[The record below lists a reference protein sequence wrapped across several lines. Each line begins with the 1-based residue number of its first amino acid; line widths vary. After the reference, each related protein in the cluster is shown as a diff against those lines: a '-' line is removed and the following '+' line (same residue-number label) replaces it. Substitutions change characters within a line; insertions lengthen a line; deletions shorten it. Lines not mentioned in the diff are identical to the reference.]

1 MKKILLILLF
11 VAPMALFAQKYAQVD
26 YFALVQ
32 AMPSFKAA
40 QAELEKMG
48 KDYETDLAEM
58 QKEIETKL
66 QKYQAEMTE
75 TTPENIRQRRE
86 QELQGLYQRYEQ
98 AREDNARAFEQ
109 AQQEKLQPV
118 YAAVADAVKALAKE
132 EGYVY
137 IIDKQAAQGT
147 YIFLNDT
154 LNEDVT
160 KKVAAKLGIT
170 LTTTTPTRPVAAQ

>member
-1 MKKILLILLF
+1 MKKILMMLLLA
-11 VAPMALFAQKYAQVD
+11 APVALFAQKYAQVD

-32 AMPSFKAA
+32 AMPAFKTA
-40 QAELEKMG
+40 QAELETMG
-48 KDYETDLAEM
+48 KNYETDLAEM
-58 QKEIETKL
+58 EKEIQTKV
-66 QKYQAEMTE
+66 QKYQAETNE
-75 TTPENIRQRRE
+75 QTPENIRQRRE
-86 QELQGLYQRYEQ
+86 QEINGLYERFQQ

-109 AQQEKLQPV
+109 AQQEKMQPV
-118 YAAVADAVKALAKE
+118 YAAVAEAVKALAKE

-160 KKVAAKLGIT
+160 NKVAAKLGIT
-170 LTTTTPTRPVAAQ
+170 LAPAAPSRPVATK

>member
-1 MKKILLILLF
+1 MKKILMMLLLA
-11 VAPMALFAQKYAQVD
+11 APVALFAQKYAQVD

-32 AMPSFKAA
+32 AMPAFKTA
-40 QAELEKMG
+40 QAELEALG
-48 KDYETDLAEM
+48 KSYEADLAEI
-58 QKEIETKL
+58 QREIETKA
-66 QKYQAEMTE
+66 QKYQAEVNE
-75 TTPENIRQRRE
+75 QTPQNIRQRRE
-86 QELQGLYQRYEQ
+86 QEIQDLYQRYQQ
-98 AREDNARAFEQ
+98 AQEDNRRAFEQ

-118 YAAVADAVKALAKE
+118 YASVAEAVKALANE

-160 KKVAAKLGIT
+160 NKVATKLDIT
-170 LTTTTPTRPVAAQ
+170 LTKAAPVRPVAAE

>member
-1 MKKILLILLF
+1 MKKILLMLLF

-40 QAELEKMG
+40 QTELEALG
-48 KDYETDLAEM
+48 KTYESELAALET
-58 QKEIETKL
+58 EIKTKA
-66 QKYQAEMTE
+66 QKYQAEMNE

-86 QELQGLYQRYEQ
+86 QEINGLYERFQQ

-118 YAAVADAVKALAKE
+118 YVAVADAVKSLAKE

-160 KKVAAKLGIT
+160 NKVAAKLGIT
-170 LTTTTPTRPVAAQ
+170 LAPAAPARPVAAQ